1 MINSVRYAL
10 SGRSSK
16 WPEVRKRHLLKQP
29 VCQACGTKKGLEVHH
44 IVPYGVNP
52 DLELDANNLI
62 TLCDKY
68 CHFAIGHLMDYKSWN
83 SDVILDSAEYLA
95 KIQSRPRRIESLAAR
110 NSIDTLKYYIHR
122 LYNYYLR

>member
-1 MINSVRYAL
+1 MINSIVYAL

-16 WPEVRKRHLLKQP
+16 WPEVRKRHLLKQL

-52 DLELDANNLI
+52 DLELDVNNLI

-83 SDVILDSAEYLA
+83 NDVVSDSAKYLA
-95 KIQSRPRRIESLAAR
+95 KIENRPRRISTLSTR
-110 NSIDTLKYYIHR
+110 NPIDTLKHYTRR
-122 LYNYYLR
+122 LYNYYLK